1 MYENNNYLIK
11 EKIGKLLLK
20 FSIPCTISLLIS
32 ALYNI
37 VDQIFIG
44 NSNVGT
50 IGNTAT
56 SLVFPIITI
65 GLALGLMLG
74 DGTASYISL
83 CMGRGDT
90 KKVGKAIGTATV
102 VGIIIGVL
110 FIAICFPLL
119 DQILTFLGART
130 PESLAAAKEYAVWIL
145 IGMPFFV
152 LLNALNPIIRAD
164 GYPKV
169 AMASTLSGCIANI
182 ILDAIFIYPCNM
194 GLTGAAMATTIG
206 IVLSLIVSLFAVI
219 KPKSFKWELKD
230 FIPDLRILWQEIK
243 QGFSSFLTQF
253 SIVIITIV
261 SMNMLAQYGAESK
274 YGANDPQAII
284 GVIMKVFSIAINI
297 AVGISS
303 GAQPIIGYNYGAK
316 RYDRVKQTIKYVYL
330 AVIITGVIFTV
341 LFETIPGPILSIF
354 GTNSSNPDL
363 YLEFGIKALRIYL
376 MFILFTS
383 IQKTTS
389 ITLQSLGKPVQAT
402 ILSLARDVISFVP
415 FTICLPFALGL
426 DGILWAA
433 PCADGV
439 GIIVSAIF
447 LFIELNKMSRHEKDG
462 LSAVKD
468 TL

>member
-1 MYENNNYLIK
+1 
-11 EKIGKLLLK
+11 
-20 FSIPCTISLLIS
+20 
-32 ALYNI
+32 
-37 VDQIFIG
+37 
-44 NSNVGT
+44 
-50 IGNTAT
+50 
-56 SLVFPIITI
+56 
-65 GLALGLMLG
+65 
-74 DGTASYISL
+74 
-83 CMGRGDT
+83 
-90 KKVGKAIGTATV
+90 
-102 VGIIIGVL
+102 
-110 FIAICFPLL
+110 
-119 DQILTFLGART
+119 
-130 PESLAAAKEYAVWIL
+130 
-145 IGMPFFV
+145 
-152 LLNALNPIIRAD
+152 
-164 GYPKV
+164 
-169 AMASTLSGCIANI
+169 
-182 ILDAIFIYPCNM
+182 
-194 GLTGAAMATTIG
+194 MATTIG

-330 AVIITGVIFTV
+330 AVIIAGVIFTV

-447 LFIELNKMSRHEKDG
+447 LFIELNKISRHEKDG
-462 LSAVKD
+462 LPAAKD